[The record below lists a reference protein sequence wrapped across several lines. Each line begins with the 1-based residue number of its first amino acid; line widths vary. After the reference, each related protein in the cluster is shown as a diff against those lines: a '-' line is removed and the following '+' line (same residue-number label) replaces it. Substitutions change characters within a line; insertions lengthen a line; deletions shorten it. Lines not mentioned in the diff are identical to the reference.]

1 MSWQYLLAHHN
12 ASKLSVFFF
21 AAPLLGMAMGVVLLG
36 ETPEPGLLVGSIL
49 VGAGIYI
56 VNRT

>member
-1 MSWQYLLAHHN
+1 
-12 ASKLSVFFF
+12 
-21 AAPLLGMAMGVVLLG
+21 MGVVLLG
-36 ETPEPGLLVGSIL
+36 ERPEPGLLVGSVL